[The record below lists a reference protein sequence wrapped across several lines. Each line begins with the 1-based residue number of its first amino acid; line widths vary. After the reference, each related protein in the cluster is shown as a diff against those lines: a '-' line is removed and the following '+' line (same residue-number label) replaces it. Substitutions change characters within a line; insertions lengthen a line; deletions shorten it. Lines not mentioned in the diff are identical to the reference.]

1 MEAFADEQPSLV
13 LLVHLDSLLYV
24 YGDSRS
30 AMRRLARIANI
41 TDELRASRLAAGSP
55 LLPCAR
61 AQRACGRPDG
71 DR

>member
-30 AMRRLARIANI
+30 AMRRRERRQALARV
-41 TDELRASRLAAGSP
+41 RATAGTRNCSLAGAWRIWSQRF
-55 LLPCAR
+55 LPSWR
-61 AQRACGRPDG
+61 
-71 DR
+71 